1 VLILV
6 PPSEGKTAPAAGDP
20 VDLDALAFP
29 ALAPV
34 REATLAALQELS
46 AGDEARALKE
56 LKLGPKSREALSDN
70 LVLRTAPAAPAA
82 EVYTGVLFDR
92 LGLGTLDPAARA
104 RADAHLLVVSAL
116 WGALRPTDRIPAYR
130 LAAAARLPG
139 RPTAKRTWRPAL
151 DAVLPTDGLVLDLR
165 SGAYRD
171 LWAGPAGGTTVR
183 VGVVR
188 EAAGRRTV
196 VSHDAKAT
204 RGAVARTLLSD
215 AAAWDGDLATPEA
228 LAERLRAAGWE
239 TELGERGRD
248 GGVDL
253 TIVERPAG

>member
-20 VDLDALAFP
+20 LDLDALAFP
-29 ALAPV
+29 ALTPV
-34 REATLAALQELS
+34 REATIAALQELS
-46 AGDEARALKE
+46 AGEQARALKE
-56 LKLGPKSREALSDN
+56 LKLGPKSREALRDN
-70 LVLRTAPAAPAA
+70 HALRTAPAAPAA
-82 EVYTGVLFDR
+82 EVYTGVLFER
-92 LGLGTLDPAARA
+92 LGLGTLDAAARA
-104 RADAHLLVVSAL
+104 RADAHVLVISAL

-151 DAVLPTDGLVLDLR
+151 TDVLPQDGLAVDLR

-171 LWAGPAGGTTVR
+171 LWAGPPAGRTVR

-188 EAAGRRTV
+188 EAGGRRTV

-204 RGAVARTLLSD
+204 RGAVARTLLQD
-215 AAAWDGDLATPEA
+215 ADAWDGGVATPEA
-228 LAERLRAAGWE
+228 LAGRLRAAGWE
-239 TELGERGRD
+239 VELGGPGRD
-248 GGVDL
+248 GAVDL